1 MIDNTDLPLST
12 IVLRLLV
19 ALLLGAAVGL
29 ERERQER
36 AAGLRT
42 VTLVSL
48 GSALFMILS
57 SHGFFAETQGP
68 AGTRFDPSR
77 LAAQVVSGIGF
88 LGAGAILLRRNVVRG
103 LTTAATIWA
112 VAAIGLSAGAGLLLP
127 AVITTVMMLF
137 VLMVLK
143 PLEIRL
149 FRRHSE
155 VTLAFSIPRRATP
168 LADIRSLVERL
179 GGIPRTLALREV
191 SPERDRFELQLD
203 IPREVTADELLQ
215 EVRGL
220 AGISEVWLD
229 QPQPSRYFWH
239 EEERFEATDER

>member
-1 MIDNTDLPLST
+1 MIDNTDLSFST
-12 IVLRLLV
+12 ILLRLVV

-48 GSALFMILS
+48 GSALFMIVS
-57 SHGFFAETQGP
+57 AHGFFAESTQGP
-68 AGTRFDPSR
+68 ASLRFDPSR
-77 LAAQVVSGIGF
+77 LAAQVVTGIGF

-127 AVITTVMMLF
+127 AVITTIMILF

-149 FRRHSE
+149 FHRHSQ
-155 VTLAFSIPRRATP
+155 VLLAFTMPRRQAP
-168 LADIRSLVERL
+168 LADVRSLVEHL
-179 GGIPRTLALREV
+179 GGIPRTLVLREV
-191 SPERDRFELQLD
+191 SAERDHVELLLD
-203 IPREVTADELLQ
+203 IPRELAADQLLS
-215 EVRGL
+215 EVRSLEGVGGVVLDQQQPAALWSEEETL
-220 AGISEVWLD
+220 AGK
-229 QPQPSRYFWH
+229 
-239 EEERFEATDER
+239 EEG